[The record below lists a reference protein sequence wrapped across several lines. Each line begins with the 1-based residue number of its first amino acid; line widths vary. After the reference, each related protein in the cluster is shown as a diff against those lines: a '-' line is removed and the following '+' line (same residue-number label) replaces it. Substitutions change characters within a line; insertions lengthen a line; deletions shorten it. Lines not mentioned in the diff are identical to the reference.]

1 MTEDEQELKEKIVEI
16 LKKEIEYVVVCG
28 SSVKNVC
35 VDHIADA
42 LIASGYVVDLPAL
55 IDGKMGIFVPD
66 KGYMELYPVSI
77 KEQLAGANHRAEV
90 MERALDK
97 ATELAYT
104 YRTQDDTL
112 SCSSCPFDGIFD
124 KCKERGLY
132 EDCSKRWKEEL
143 LQQAERELAEEGKND

>member
-42 LIASGYVVDLPAL
+42 LISSGYVADLPAL

-66 KGYMELYPVSI
+66 KGSMELYPVKI
-77 KEQLAGANHRAEV
+77 KEQLAVAEQRADIAEKSFNLV
-90 MERALDK
+90 YEEASRYMRLSTKEWYCEMAKNIMEDN
-97 ATELAYT
+97 
-104 YRTQDDTL
+104 
-112 SCSSCPFDGIFD
+112 
-124 KCKERGLY
+124 
-132 EDCSKRWKEEL
+132 
-143 LQQAERELAEEGKND
+143 NDQSRKV